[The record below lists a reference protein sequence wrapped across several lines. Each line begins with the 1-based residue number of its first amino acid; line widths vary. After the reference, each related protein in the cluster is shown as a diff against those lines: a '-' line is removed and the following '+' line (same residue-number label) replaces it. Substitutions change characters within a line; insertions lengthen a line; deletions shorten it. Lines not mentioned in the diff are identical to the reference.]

1 LREDEPWIFVFD
13 EMTWSFMVSF
23 LFGVAEAKSGMRTKK
38 AIFAA
43 LFSIVPPGFSPS
55 RKLDAGLGPFSF
67 RGLTNGILG
76 SWLFSVSKP

>member
-1 LREDEPWIFVFD
+1 
-13 EMTWSFMVSF
+13 M
-23 LFGVAEAKSGMRTKK
+23 KTKK